1 MNEQPKPNKKPFF
14 YYAMIAMLILMLLNA
29 FVFPSLMTPRVTEVS
44 YDKFLDMLSGGQ
56 VTVVELQ
63 ENERELY
70 FKAADE
76 NGAERIYSTG
86 VFPDAD
92 LQKRLSESGVTFS
105 AVAPQENSTLMNFL
119 FTWIFPTL
127 ILILPMVLLWRMMQ
141 KRMGDGSNMMSFG
154 MGKSNAKM
162 YVAAQTGKTF
172 ADVAGQEE
180 AKEALEEIVDF
191 LHNPDKYRSVGAVM
205 PKGVL
210 LVGPPGTGKTLLA
223 KAVAGEA
230 NVPFFSIAGSEFVE
244 MFVGQGAARV
254 RDLFKQAKEKAPC
267 IVFIDEID
275 TIGKKR
281 DGSGIAGNDEREQ
294 TLNQLLS
301 EMDGFDGSSGVVIL
315 AATNRPETL
324 DKALLRPGR
333 FDRRIGFRDVKIE
346 KDRMLVNGMPVKLRG
361 ACRHDIH
368 PTLGRTTTAELDSL
382 DVILFKRSNMN
393 FVRTSHYPPTER
405 FLEYCDRYGIYV
417 ESETAVCFV
426 DTYRQKNYAPG
437 KTQDSAEFTP
447 RYLSQCREMVKS
459 FRSHPSI
466 LFWSIGN
473 ESVYG
478 TNFQQCWDWVK
489 ATDKTRPVIFSY
501 PGSVG
506 EKKPVYD
513 ILSMHYQ
520 DVNGNLNQWNRST
533 HGFQGEGIPAL
544 FDEWAHPACY
554 TYATLQEDPN
564 IREFW
569 GHSIE
574 RMWSGLFD
582 APGGLGGAIWGYVD
596 ETFMLPEPKV
606 GTAFWK
612 EFARTAKPED
622 YQGKCVGYGEWGI
635 VDVWR
640 REKPEFWATKKAY
653 SPVRLMTTEVASF
666 LSGQRLL
673 LPLYNRF
680 DHTDLDEIK
689 IRYTY
694 KGVEK
699 ELPAPSIAPHQK
711 GLLVIPA
718 EAWEEGELLSI
729 CFYTATGELLDAE
742 QVSLGSDYH
751 VRLADSEA
759 SPVNGV
765 LQVEETAGM
774 MTIKGD
780 GFEIPFSK
788 ETGLISNATSKGQV
802 IIEKGPFLHLDINLN
817 HLTGAEV
824 RKSARKF
831 LTSDSDWKKQS
842 LTYTRKEG
850 AVEVALSGFYQDVQT
865 DILIRI
871 SPAGEM
877 NVSYVVAGQ
886 PNGYLRETG
895 LSFYLPERLDYL
907 QWERKGMWSCYP
919 EGAFAGNTGETSLY
933 NPKQVRYG
941 ENPAQPWSAD
951 THNYY
956 YWADAGANCDCP
968 LTQMAKGM
976 KENIYRYTLS
986 ATGVKAGLTVCSP
999 DASLACRTSKRGDG
1013 QLMLYINNRWDYPE
1027 IAWGNYCK
1035 TLEAVPCYGEM
1046 KIRF

>member
-1 MNEQPKPNKKPFF
+1 MKQIKIILFAFGCSLLLSGTKAFAQIERLPDEASYPVLQELAGVETPAVLLSGTWQFRYSPDSKWDKIQVPGEPAMQGYAIEHDKPFTYRKSFTVPVDYAGKHTILRFDGVYSHARLFVNGTFVREHHGGFTRWETDVTPFVRPGKKNEIRLEVTDRLDDISYASGYAHHPIGGILRDVTLFALPETCLYDFYAETHLDAAYEDAVLKIGYSSPVAGGAEVAYTLTEPSGRHYLLAQSRFPLEEGGNMNELPVKNPLKWDAEHPNL
-14 YYAMIAMLILMLLNA
+14 YTL
-29 FVFPSLMTPRVTEVS
+29 TVT
-44 YDKFLDMLSGGQ
+44 LS
-56 VTVVELQ
+56 
-63 ENERELY
+63 
-70 FKAADE
+70 K
-76 NGAERIYSTG
+76 
-86 VFPDAD
+86 
-92 LQKRLSESGVTFS
+92 
-105 AVAPQENSTLMNFL
+105 
-119 FTWIFPTL
+119 
-127 ILILPMVLLWRMMQ
+127 
-141 KRMGDGSNMMSFG
+141 DG
-154 MGKSNAKM
+154 
-162 YVAAQTGKTF
+162 
-172 ADVAGQEE
+172 
-180 AKEALEEIVDF
+180 KEI
-191 LHNPDKYRSVGAVM
+191 
-205 PKGVL
+205 
-210 LVGPPGTGKTLLA
+210 
-223 KAVAGEA
+223 
-230 NVPFFSIAGSEFVE
+230 
-244 MFVGQGAARV
+244 
-254 RDLFKQAKEKAPC
+254 
-267 IVFIDEID
+267 
-275 TIGKKR
+275 
-281 DGSGIAGNDEREQ
+281 
-294 TLNQLLS
+294 
-301 EMDGFDGSSGVVIL
+301 
-315 AATNRPETL
+315 
-324 DKALLRPGR
+324 GR

-533 HGFQGEGIPAL
+533 RGFQGEGIPAL

-765 LQVEETAGM
+765 LLVEETAGM

-788 ETGLISNATSKGQV
+788 ETGLICNATSKGQV

-850 AVEVALSGFYQDVQT
+850 TVEVALSGFYQDVQI

-895 LSFYLPERLDYL
+895 LSFYLPERLDNL

-919 EGAFAGNTGETSLY
+919 EGAFAGNTGETFLY

-941 ENPAQPWSAD
+941 ENPAQLWSAD

-956 YWADAGANCDCP
+956 YWADAGANCDRP

-986 ATGVKAGLTVCSP
+986 AAGGGAGLTVCSL

>member
-1 MNEQPKPNKKPFF
+1 MKQIKTILFAFGCSLLLSGTKAFAQVERLPDEASYPVLQELAGVETPAVLLSGTWQFRYSPDSKWDKIQVPGEPAMQGYAIEHDKPFTYRKSFTVPADYAGKHTILRFDGVYSYARLFVNDTFVREHHGGFTRWETDVTPFVRPGKKNEIRLEVTDRLDDISYASGYAHHPIGGILRDVTLFALPETCLYDFYAETHLDAAYEDAVLKIGYSSPVAGGAEVAYTLTDPSGRRYPLAQSRFPLEEGGNMNELPVKNPLKWDAEHPNL
-14 YYAMIAMLILMLLNA
+14 YTLTI
-29 FVFPSLMTPRVTEVS
+29 T
-44 YDKFLDMLSGGQ
+44 LS
-56 VTVVELQ
+56 
-63 ENERELY
+63 
-70 FKAADE
+70 K
-76 NGAERIYSTG
+76 
-86 VFPDAD
+86 
-92 LQKRLSESGVTFS
+92 
-105 AVAPQENSTLMNFL
+105 
-119 FTWIFPTL
+119 
-127 ILILPMVLLWRMMQ
+127 
-141 KRMGDGSNMMSFG
+141 DG
-154 MGKSNAKM
+154 
-162 YVAAQTGKTF
+162 
-172 ADVAGQEE
+172 
-180 AKEALEEIVDF
+180 KEI
-191 LHNPDKYRSVGAVM
+191 
-205 PKGVL
+205 
-210 LVGPPGTGKTLLA
+210 
-223 KAVAGEA
+223 
-230 NVPFFSIAGSEFVE
+230 
-244 MFVGQGAARV
+244 
-254 RDLFKQAKEKAPC
+254 
-267 IVFIDEID
+267 
-275 TIGKKR
+275 
-281 DGSGIAGNDEREQ
+281 
-294 TLNQLLS
+294 
-301 EMDGFDGSSGVVIL
+301 
-315 AATNRPETL
+315 
-324 DKALLRPGR
+324 GR

-569 GHSIE
+569 GHSLE
-574 RMWSGLFD
+574 KMWSGLFD

-788 ETGLISNATSKGQV
+788 ETGLICNATSKGQV

-956 YWADAGANCDCP
+956 YWADAGANCDRP

-986 ATGVKAGLTVCSP
+986 ATGGGAGLTVCSP

>member
-1 MNEQPKPNKKPFF
+1 MKQIKTILFAFGCSLLLSGTKAFAQVERLPDEASYPVLQELAGVETPAVLLSGTWQFRYSPDSKWDKIQVPGEPAMQGYAIEHDKPFTYRKSFTVPADYAGKHTILRFDGVYSYARLFVNDTFVREHHGGFTRWDTDVTPFVRPGKKNEIRLEVTDRLDDISYASGYAHHPIGGILRDVTLFALPETCLYDFYAETHLDAAYEDAVLKIGYSSPVAGGAEVAYTLTDPSGRRYPLAQSRFPLEEGGNMNELPVKNPLKWDAEHPNL
-14 YYAMIAMLILMLLNA
+14 YTLTI
-29 FVFPSLMTPRVTEVS
+29 T
-44 YDKFLDMLSGGQ
+44 LS
-56 VTVVELQ
+56 
-63 ENERELY
+63 
-70 FKAADE
+70 K
-76 NGAERIYSTG
+76 
-86 VFPDAD
+86 
-92 LQKRLSESGVTFS
+92 
-105 AVAPQENSTLMNFL
+105 
-119 FTWIFPTL
+119 
-127 ILILPMVLLWRMMQ
+127 
-141 KRMGDGSNMMSFG
+141 DG
-154 MGKSNAKM
+154 
-162 YVAAQTGKTF
+162 
-172 ADVAGQEE
+172 
-180 AKEALEEIVDF
+180 KEI
-191 LHNPDKYRSVGAVM
+191 
-205 PKGVL
+205 
-210 LVGPPGTGKTLLA
+210 
-223 KAVAGEA
+223 
-230 NVPFFSIAGSEFVE
+230 
-244 MFVGQGAARV
+244 
-254 RDLFKQAKEKAPC
+254 
-267 IVFIDEID
+267 
-275 TIGKKR
+275 
-281 DGSGIAGNDEREQ
+281 
-294 TLNQLLS
+294 
-301 EMDGFDGSSGVVIL
+301 
-315 AATNRPETL
+315 
-324 DKALLRPGR
+324 GR

-956 YWADAGANCDCP
+956 YWADAGANCDRP

>member
-1 MNEQPKPNKKPFF
+1 MKQIKTILFAFGCSFLLSGTKAFAQIERLPDEASYPVLQELAGVETPAVLLSGTWQFQYSPDSKWDKIQVPGEPAMQGYAIEHDKPFTYRKSFTVPADYAGKHTILRFDGVYSHARLFVNGTFVREHHGGFTRWETDVTPFVRPGKKNEIRLEVTDRLDDISYASGYAYHPIGGILRDVTLFALPETCLYDFYAETHLDAAYEDAVLKIGYSSPVAGGAEVAYTLTEPSGRRYPLVQSRFPLEEGGNMNELPVKNPLKWDAEHPNL
-14 YYAMIAMLILMLLNA
+14 YTLTI
-29 FVFPSLMTPRVTEVS
+29 T
-44 YDKFLDMLSGGQ
+44 LS
-56 VTVVELQ
+56 
-63 ENERELY
+63 
-70 FKAADE
+70 K
-76 NGAERIYSTG
+76 
-86 VFPDAD
+86 
-92 LQKRLSESGVTFS
+92 
-105 AVAPQENSTLMNFL
+105 
-119 FTWIFPTL
+119 
-127 ILILPMVLLWRMMQ
+127 
-141 KRMGDGSNMMSFG
+141 DG
-154 MGKSNAKM
+154 
-162 YVAAQTGKTF
+162 
-172 ADVAGQEE
+172 
-180 AKEALEEIVDF
+180 KEI
-191 LHNPDKYRSVGAVM
+191 
-205 PKGVL
+205 
-210 LVGPPGTGKTLLA
+210 
-223 KAVAGEA
+223 
-230 NVPFFSIAGSEFVE
+230 
-244 MFVGQGAARV
+244 
-254 RDLFKQAKEKAPC
+254 
-267 IVFIDEID
+267 
-275 TIGKKR
+275 
-281 DGSGIAGNDEREQ
+281 
-294 TLNQLLS
+294 
-301 EMDGFDGSSGVVIL
+301 
-315 AATNRPETL
+315 
-324 DKALLRPGR
+324 GR

>member
-1 MNEQPKPNKKPFF
+1 MKQIKTILFAFGCSFLLSGTKAFAQIERLPDEASYPVLQELAGVETPAVLLSGTWQFQYSPDSKWDKIQVPGEPAMQGYAIEHDKPFTYRKSFTVPADYAGKHTILRFDGVYSHARLFVNGTFVREHHGGFTRWETDVTPFVRPGKKNEIRLEVTDRLDDISYASGYAHHPIGGILRDVTLFALPETCLYDFYAETHLDAAYEDAVLKIGYSSPVAGGAEVAYTLTEPSGRRYPLVQSRFPLEEGGNMNELPVKNPLKWDAEHPNL
-14 YYAMIAMLILMLLNA
+14 YTLTI
-29 FVFPSLMTPRVTEVS
+29 T
-44 YDKFLDMLSGGQ
+44 LS
-56 VTVVELQ
+56 
-63 ENERELY
+63 
-70 FKAADE
+70 K
-76 NGAERIYSTG
+76 
-86 VFPDAD
+86 
-92 LQKRLSESGVTFS
+92 
-105 AVAPQENSTLMNFL
+105 
-119 FTWIFPTL
+119 
-127 ILILPMVLLWRMMQ
+127 
-141 KRMGDGSNMMSFG
+141 DG
-154 MGKSNAKM
+154 
-162 YVAAQTGKTF
+162 
-172 ADVAGQEE
+172 
-180 AKEALEEIVDF
+180 KEI
-191 LHNPDKYRSVGAVM
+191 
-205 PKGVL
+205 
-210 LVGPPGTGKTLLA
+210 
-223 KAVAGEA
+223 
-230 NVPFFSIAGSEFVE
+230 
-244 MFVGQGAARV
+244 
-254 RDLFKQAKEKAPC
+254 
-267 IVFIDEID
+267 
-275 TIGKKR
+275 
-281 DGSGIAGNDEREQ
+281 
-294 TLNQLLS
+294 
-301 EMDGFDGSSGVVIL
+301 
-315 AATNRPETL
+315 
-324 DKALLRPGR
+324 GR

-718 EAWEEGELLSI
+718 KAWEEGELLSI

>member
-1 MNEQPKPNKKPFF
+1 MKQIKTILFAFGCSFLLSGTKAFAQIERLPDEASYPVLQELAGVETPAVLLSGTWQFQYSPDSKWDKIQVPGEPAMQGYAIEHDKPFTYRKSFTVPADYAGKHTILRFDGVYSHARLFVNGTFVREHHGGFTRWETDVTPFVRPGKKNEIRLEVTDRLDDISYASGYAHHPIGGILRDVTLFALPETCLYDFYAETHLDAAYEDAVLKIGYSSPVAGGAEVAYTLTEPSGRRYPLVQSRFPLEEGGNMNELPVKNPLKWDAEHPNL
-14 YYAMIAMLILMLLNA
+14 YTLTI
-29 FVFPSLMTPRVTEVS
+29 T
-44 YDKFLDMLSGGQ
+44 LS
-56 VTVVELQ
+56 
-63 ENERELY
+63 
-70 FKAADE
+70 K
-76 NGAERIYSTG
+76 
-86 VFPDAD
+86 
-92 LQKRLSESGVTFS
+92 
-105 AVAPQENSTLMNFL
+105 
-119 FTWIFPTL
+119 
-127 ILILPMVLLWRMMQ
+127 
-141 KRMGDGSNMMSFG
+141 DG
-154 MGKSNAKM
+154 
-162 YVAAQTGKTF
+162 
-172 ADVAGQEE
+172 
-180 AKEALEEIVDF
+180 KEI
-191 LHNPDKYRSVGAVM
+191 
-205 PKGVL
+205 
-210 LVGPPGTGKTLLA
+210 
-223 KAVAGEA
+223 
-230 NVPFFSIAGSEFVE
+230 
-244 MFVGQGAARV
+244 
-254 RDLFKQAKEKAPC
+254 
-267 IVFIDEID
+267 
-275 TIGKKR
+275 
-281 DGSGIAGNDEREQ
+281 
-294 TLNQLLS
+294 
-301 EMDGFDGSSGVVIL
+301 
-315 AATNRPETL
+315 
-324 DKALLRPGR
+324 GR

-711 GLLVIPA
+711 GLLVIPV

>member
-1 MNEQPKPNKKPFF
+1 MKQIKTILFAFGCSFLLSGTKAFAQIERLPDEASYPVLQELAGVETPAVLLSGTWQFQYSPDSKWDKIQVPGEPAMQGYAIEHDKPFTYRKSFTVPADYAGKHTILRFDGVYSHARLFVNGTFVREHHGGFTRWETDVTPFVRPGKKNEIRLEVTDRLDDISYASGYAHHPIGGILRDVTLFALPETCLYDFYAETHLDAAYEDAVLKIGYSSPVAGGAEVAYTLTEPSGRRYPLVQSRFPLEEGGNMNELPVKNPLKWDAEHPNL
-14 YYAMIAMLILMLLNA
+14 YTLTI
-29 FVFPSLMTPRVTEVS
+29 T
-44 YDKFLDMLSGGQ
+44 LS
-56 VTVVELQ
+56 
-63 ENERELY
+63 
-70 FKAADE
+70 K
-76 NGAERIYSTG
+76 
-86 VFPDAD
+86 
-92 LQKRLSESGVTFS
+92 
-105 AVAPQENSTLMNFL
+105 
-119 FTWIFPTL
+119 
-127 ILILPMVLLWRMMQ
+127 
-141 KRMGDGSNMMSFG
+141 DG
-154 MGKSNAKM
+154 
-162 YVAAQTGKTF
+162 
-172 ADVAGQEE
+172 
-180 AKEALEEIVDF
+180 KEI
-191 LHNPDKYRSVGAVM
+191 
-205 PKGVL
+205 
-210 LVGPPGTGKTLLA
+210 
-223 KAVAGEA
+223 
-230 NVPFFSIAGSEFVE
+230 
-244 MFVGQGAARV
+244 
-254 RDLFKQAKEKAPC
+254 
-267 IVFIDEID
+267 
-275 TIGKKR
+275 
-281 DGSGIAGNDEREQ
+281 
-294 TLNQLLS
+294 
-301 EMDGFDGSSGVVIL
+301 
-315 AATNRPETL
+315 
-324 DKALLRPGR
+324 GR

-919 EGAFAGNTGETSLY
+919 EGAFAGNMGETSLY

>member
-1 MNEQPKPNKKPFF
+1 MKQIKTILFAFGCSFLLSGTKAFAQVERLPDEASYPVLQELAGVETPAVLLSGTWQFRYSPDSKWDKIQVPGEPAMQGYAIEHDKPFTYRKSFTVPADYAGKHTILRFDGVYSYARLFVNDTFVREHHGGFTRWETDITPFVRPGKKNEIRLEVTDRLDDISYASGYAHHPIGGILRDVTLFALPETCLYDFYAETHLDAAYEDAVLKIGYSSPVAGGAEVAYTLTDPSGRRYPLAQSRFPLEEGGNMNELPVKNPLKWDAEHPNL
-14 YYAMIAMLILMLLNA
+14 YTLTI
-29 FVFPSLMTPRVTEVS
+29 T
-44 YDKFLDMLSGGQ
+44 LS
-56 VTVVELQ
+56 
-63 ENERELY
+63 
-70 FKAADE
+70 K
-76 NGAERIYSTG
+76 
-86 VFPDAD
+86 
-92 LQKRLSESGVTFS
+92 
-105 AVAPQENSTLMNFL
+105 
-119 FTWIFPTL
+119 
-127 ILILPMVLLWRMMQ
+127 
-141 KRMGDGSNMMSFG
+141 DG
-154 MGKSNAKM
+154 
-162 YVAAQTGKTF
+162 
-172 ADVAGQEE
+172 
-180 AKEALEEIVDF
+180 KEI
-191 LHNPDKYRSVGAVM
+191 
-205 PKGVL
+205 
-210 LVGPPGTGKTLLA
+210 
-223 KAVAGEA
+223 
-230 NVPFFSIAGSEFVE
+230 
-244 MFVGQGAARV
+244 
-254 RDLFKQAKEKAPC
+254 
-267 IVFIDEID
+267 
-275 TIGKKR
+275 
-281 DGSGIAGNDEREQ
+281 
-294 TLNQLLS
+294 
-301 EMDGFDGSSGVVIL
+301 
-315 AATNRPETL
+315 
-324 DKALLRPGR
+324 GR

-447 RYLSQCREMVKS
+447 RYLSQCHEMVKS

-765 LQVEETAGM
+765 LLVEETAGM

-788 ETGLISNATSKGQV
+788 ETGLICNATSKGQV

-956 YWADAGANCDCP
+956 YWADAGANCDRP

-986 ATGVKAGLTVCSP
+986 ATGGGAGLTVCSS
-999 DASLACRTSKRGDG
+999 DASLACRTFKRGDG

>member
-1 MNEQPKPNKKPFF
+1 MKQIKTILFAFGCSFLLSGTKAFAQVERLPDEASYPVLQELAGVETPAVLLSGTWQFRYSPDSKWDKIQVPGEPAMQGYAIEHDKPFTYRKSFTVPADYAGKHTILRFDGVYSYARLFVNDTFVREHHGGFTRWETDVTPFVRPGKKNEIRLEVTDRLDDISYASGYAHHPIGGILRDVTLFALPETCLYDFYAETHLDAAYEDAVLKIGYSSPVAGGAEVAYTLTEPSGRHYLLAQSRFPLEEGGNMNELPVKNPLKWDAEHPNL
-14 YYAMIAMLILMLLNA
+14 YTL
-29 FVFPSLMTPRVTEVS
+29 TVT
-44 YDKFLDMLSGGQ
+44 LS
-56 VTVVELQ
+56 
-63 ENERELY
+63 
-70 FKAADE
+70 K
-76 NGAERIYSTG
+76 
-86 VFPDAD
+86 
-92 LQKRLSESGVTFS
+92 
-105 AVAPQENSTLMNFL
+105 
-119 FTWIFPTL
+119 
-127 ILILPMVLLWRMMQ
+127 
-141 KRMGDGSNMMSFG
+141 DG
-154 MGKSNAKM
+154 
-162 YVAAQTGKTF
+162 
-172 ADVAGQEE
+172 
-180 AKEALEEIVDF
+180 KEI
-191 LHNPDKYRSVGAVM
+191 
-205 PKGVL
+205 
-210 LVGPPGTGKTLLA
+210 
-223 KAVAGEA
+223 
-230 NVPFFSIAGSEFVE
+230 
-244 MFVGQGAARV
+244 
-254 RDLFKQAKEKAPC
+254 
-267 IVFIDEID
+267 
-275 TIGKKR
+275 
-281 DGSGIAGNDEREQ
+281 
-294 TLNQLLS
+294 
-301 EMDGFDGSSGVVIL
+301 
-315 AATNRPETL
+315 
-324 DKALLRPGR
+324 GR

-765 LQVEETAGM
+765 LLVEETAGM

-788 ETGLISNATSKGQV
+788 ETGLICNATSKGQV

-941 ENPAQPWSAD
+941 ENPAQPWLAD

-956 YWADAGANCDCP
+956 YWADAGTNCDRP

-986 ATGVKAGLTVCSP
+986 ATGGGAGLTVCSS

-1035 TLEAVPCYGEM
+1035 TLEVVPCYGEM

>member
-1 MNEQPKPNKKPFF
+1 MKQIKTILFAFGCSFLLSGTKAFAQIERLPDEASYPVLQELAGVETPAVLLSGTWQFQYSPDSKWDKIQVPGEPAMQGYAIEHDKPFTYRKSFTVPADYAGKHTILRFDGVYSHARLFVNGTFVREHHGGFTRWETDVTPFVRPGKKNEIRLEVTDRLDDISYASGYAHHPIGGILRDVTLFALPETCLYDFYAETHLDAAYEDAVLKIGYSSPVAGGAEVAYTLTEPSGRRYPLVQSRFPLEEGGNMNELPVKNPLKWDAEHPNL
-14 YYAMIAMLILMLLNA
+14 YTLTI
-29 FVFPSLMTPRVTEVS
+29 T
-44 YDKFLDMLSGGQ
+44 LS
-56 VTVVELQ
+56 
-63 ENERELY
+63 
-70 FKAADE
+70 K
-76 NGAERIYSTG
+76 
-86 VFPDAD
+86 
-92 LQKRLSESGVTFS
+92 
-105 AVAPQENSTLMNFL
+105 
-119 FTWIFPTL
+119 
-127 ILILPMVLLWRMMQ
+127 
-141 KRMGDGSNMMSFG
+141 DG
-154 MGKSNAKM
+154 
-162 YVAAQTGKTF
+162 
-172 ADVAGQEE
+172 
-180 AKEALEEIVDF
+180 KEI
-191 LHNPDKYRSVGAVM
+191 
-205 PKGVL
+205 
-210 LVGPPGTGKTLLA
+210 
-223 KAVAGEA
+223 
-230 NVPFFSIAGSEFVE
+230 
-244 MFVGQGAARV
+244 
-254 RDLFKQAKEKAPC
+254 
-267 IVFIDEID
+267 
-275 TIGKKR
+275 
-281 DGSGIAGNDEREQ
+281 
-294 TLNQLLS
+294 
-301 EMDGFDGSSGVVIL
+301 
-315 AATNRPETL
+315 
-324 DKALLRPGR
+324 GR

-871 SPAGEM
+871 NECQLCRCGTAKRLPA
-877 NVSYVVAGQ
+877 
-886 PNGYLRETG
+886 
-895 LSFYLPERLDYL
+895 
-907 QWERKGMWSCYP
+907 
-919 EGAFAGNTGETSLY
+919 
-933 NPKQVRYG
+933 
-941 ENPAQPWSAD
+941 
-951 THNYY
+951 
-956 YWADAGANCDCP
+956 
-968 LTQMAKGM
+968 
-976 KENIYRYTLS
+976 
-986 ATGVKAGLTVCSP
+986 
-999 DASLACRTSKRGDG
+999 
-1013 QLMLYINNRWDYPE
+1013 
-1027 IAWGNYCK
+1027 
-1035 TLEAVPCYGEM
+1035 
-1046 KIRF
+1046 

>member
-1 MNEQPKPNKKPFF
+1 MKQIKTILFAFGCSLLLSGTKAFAQIERLPDEASYPVLQELAGVETPAVLLSGTWQFRYSPDSKWDKIQVPGEPAMQGYAIEHDKPFTYRKSFTVPADYAGKHTILRFDGVYSYARLFVNDTFVREHHGGFTRWETDVTPFVRPGKKNEIRLEVTDRLDDISYASGYAHHPIGGILRDVTLFALPETCLYDFYAETHLDAAYEDAVLKIGYSSPVAGGAEVAYTLTDPSGRRYPLAQSRFSLEEGGNMNELPVKNPLKWDAEHPNL
-14 YYAMIAMLILMLLNA
+14 YTLTI
-29 FVFPSLMTPRVTEVS
+29 T
-44 YDKFLDMLSGGQ
+44 LS
-56 VTVVELQ
+56 
-63 ENERELY
+63 
-70 FKAADE
+70 K
-76 NGAERIYSTG
+76 
-86 VFPDAD
+86 
-92 LQKRLSESGVTFS
+92 
-105 AVAPQENSTLMNFL
+105 
-119 FTWIFPTL
+119 
-127 ILILPMVLLWRMMQ
+127 
-141 KRMGDGSNMMSFG
+141 DG
-154 MGKSNAKM
+154 
-162 YVAAQTGKTF
+162 
-172 ADVAGQEE
+172 
-180 AKEALEEIVDF
+180 KEI
-191 LHNPDKYRSVGAVM
+191 
-205 PKGVL
+205 
-210 LVGPPGTGKTLLA
+210 
-223 KAVAGEA
+223 
-230 NVPFFSIAGSEFVE
+230 
-244 MFVGQGAARV
+244 
-254 RDLFKQAKEKAPC
+254 
-267 IVFIDEID
+267 
-275 TIGKKR
+275 
-281 DGSGIAGNDEREQ
+281 
-294 TLNQLLS
+294 
-301 EMDGFDGSSGVVIL
+301 
-315 AATNRPETL
+315 
-324 DKALLRPGR
+324 GR

-368 PTLGRTTTAELDSL
+368 PTLGRTMTAELDSL

-956 YWADAGANCDCP
+956 YWADAGANCDRP

>member
-1 MNEQPKPNKKPFF
+1 MKQIKTILFAFGCSFLLSGTKAFAQVERLPDEASYPVLQELAGVETPAVLLSGTWQFRYSPDSKWDKIQVPGEPAMQGYAIEHDKPFTYRKSFTVPADYAGKHTILRFDGVYSHARLFVNGTFVREHHGGFTRWDTDVTPFVRPGKKNEIRLEVTDRLDDISYASGYAHHPIGGILRDVTLFALPETCLYDFYAETHLDAAYEDAVLKIGYSSPVVGGAEVAYTLADPSGRRYPLAQSRFPLKEGGNMNELPVKNPLKWDAEHPNL
-14 YYAMIAMLILMLLNA
+14 YTL
-29 FVFPSLMTPRVTEVS
+29 TVT
-44 YDKFLDMLSGGQ
+44 LS
-56 VTVVELQ
+56 
-63 ENERELY
+63 
-70 FKAADE
+70 K
-76 NGAERIYSTG
+76 
-86 VFPDAD
+86 
-92 LQKRLSESGVTFS
+92 
-105 AVAPQENSTLMNFL
+105 
-119 FTWIFPTL
+119 
-127 ILILPMVLLWRMMQ
+127 
-141 KRMGDGSNMMSFG
+141 DG
-154 MGKSNAKM
+154 
-162 YVAAQTGKTF
+162 
-172 ADVAGQEE
+172 
-180 AKEALEEIVDF
+180 KEI
-191 LHNPDKYRSVGAVM
+191 
-205 PKGVL
+205 
-210 LVGPPGTGKTLLA
+210 
-223 KAVAGEA
+223 
-230 NVPFFSIAGSEFVE
+230 
-244 MFVGQGAARV
+244 
-254 RDLFKQAKEKAPC
+254 
-267 IVFIDEID
+267 
-275 TIGKKR
+275 
-281 DGSGIAGNDEREQ
+281 
-294 TLNQLLS
+294 
-301 EMDGFDGSSGVVIL
+301 
-315 AATNRPETL
+315 
-324 DKALLRPGR
+324 GR

-437 KTQDSAEFTP
+437 KTQDSAGFTP

-506 EKKPVYD
+506 EKEPVYD

-533 HGFQGEGIPAL
+533 RGFQGEGIPAL

-718 EAWEEGELLSI
+718 ETWEEGELLSI

-817 HLTGAEV
+817 HLTGAEE
-824 RKSARKF
+824 RP
-831 LTSDSDWKKQS
+831 
-842 LTYTRKEG
+842 
-850 AVEVALSGFYQDVQT
+850 EVPDLRQRLEEAEPDLYPQRGYGRGRPLRLLSGCANGYPDP
-865 DILIRI
+865 DISRRGNECQLCRCGTAERI
-871 SPAGEM
+871 SA
-877 NVSYVVAGQ
+877 
-886 PNGYLRETG
+886 
-895 LSFYLPERLDYL
+895 
-907 QWERKGMWSCYP
+907 
-919 EGAFAGNTGETSLY
+919 
-933 NPKQVRYG
+933 
-941 ENPAQPWSAD
+941 
-951 THNYY
+951 
-956 YWADAGANCDCP
+956 
-968 LTQMAKGM
+968 
-976 KENIYRYTLS
+976 
-986 ATGVKAGLTVCSP
+986 
-999 DASLACRTSKRGDG
+999 
-1013 QLMLYINNRWDYPE
+1013 
-1027 IAWGNYCK
+1027 
-1035 TLEAVPCYGEM
+1035 
-1046 KIRF
+1046 

>member
-1 MNEQPKPNKKPFF
+1 MKQIKTILFAFGCSFLLSGTKAFAQVERLPDEASYPVLQELAGVETPAVLLSGTWQFRYSPDSKWDKIQVPGEPAMQGYAIEHDKPFTYRKSFTVPADYAGKHTILRFDGVYSYARLFVNDTFVREHHGGFTRWDTDITPFVRPGKKNEIRLEVTDRLDDISYASGYAHHPIGGILRDVTLFVLPETCLYDFYAETHLDAAYEDAVLKIGYSSPVAGGAEVAYTLTDPSGRRYPLAQSRFPLEEGGNMNELPVKNPLKWDAEHPNL
-14 YYAMIAMLILMLLNA
+14 YTLTI
-29 FVFPSLMTPRVTEVS
+29 T
-44 YDKFLDMLSGGQ
+44 LS
-56 VTVVELQ
+56 
-63 ENERELY
+63 
-70 FKAADE
+70 K
-76 NGAERIYSTG
+76 
-86 VFPDAD
+86 
-92 LQKRLSESGVTFS
+92 
-105 AVAPQENSTLMNFL
+105 
-119 FTWIFPTL
+119 
-127 ILILPMVLLWRMMQ
+127 
-141 KRMGDGSNMMSFG
+141 DG
-154 MGKSNAKM
+154 
-162 YVAAQTGKTF
+162 
-172 ADVAGQEE
+172 
-180 AKEALEEIVDF
+180 KEI
-191 LHNPDKYRSVGAVM
+191 
-205 PKGVL
+205 
-210 LVGPPGTGKTLLA
+210 
-223 KAVAGEA
+223 
-230 NVPFFSIAGSEFVE
+230 
-244 MFVGQGAARV
+244 
-254 RDLFKQAKEKAPC
+254 
-267 IVFIDEID
+267 
-275 TIGKKR
+275 
-281 DGSGIAGNDEREQ
+281 
-294 TLNQLLS
+294 
-301 EMDGFDGSSGVVIL
+301 
-315 AATNRPETL
+315 
-324 DKALLRPGR
+324 GR
-333 FDRRIGFRDVKIE
+333 FDCRIGFRDVKIE

-506 EKKPVYD
+506 EKEPVYD

-569 GHSIE
+569 GHSLE
-574 RMWSGLFD
+574 KMWSGLFD

-765 LQVEETAGM
+765 LLVEETAGM

-788 ETGLISNATSKGQV
+788 ETGLICNATSKGQV

-941 ENPAQPWSAD
+941 ENPTQPWSAD

-956 YWADAGANCDCP
+956 YWADAGANCDRP

-986 ATGVKAGLTVCSP
+986 ATGGGAGLTVCSP

>member
-1 MNEQPKPNKKPFF
+1 MKQIKTILFAFGCSFLLSGTKAFAQIERLPDEASYPVLQELAGVETPAVLLSGTWQFQYSPDSKWDKIQVPGEPAMQGYAIEHDKPFTYRKSFTVPADYAGKHTILRFDGVYSHARLFVNGTFVREHHGGFTRWETDVPPFVRPGKKNEIRLEVTDRLDDISYASGYAHHPIGGILRDVTLFALPETCLYDFYAETHLDAAYEDAVLKIGYSSPVAGGAEVAYTLTEPSGRRYPLVQSRFPLEEGGNMNELPVKNPLKWDAEHPNL
-14 YYAMIAMLILMLLNA
+14 YTLTI
-29 FVFPSLMTPRVTEVS
+29 T
-44 YDKFLDMLSGGQ
+44 LS
-56 VTVVELQ
+56 
-63 ENERELY
+63 
-70 FKAADE
+70 K
-76 NGAERIYSTG
+76 
-86 VFPDAD
+86 
-92 LQKRLSESGVTFS
+92 
-105 AVAPQENSTLMNFL
+105 
-119 FTWIFPTL
+119 
-127 ILILPMVLLWRMMQ
+127 
-141 KRMGDGSNMMSFG
+141 DG
-154 MGKSNAKM
+154 
-162 YVAAQTGKTF
+162 
-172 ADVAGQEE
+172 
-180 AKEALEEIVDF
+180 KEI
-191 LHNPDKYRSVGAVM
+191 
-205 PKGVL
+205 
-210 LVGPPGTGKTLLA
+210 
-223 KAVAGEA
+223 
-230 NVPFFSIAGSEFVE
+230 
-244 MFVGQGAARV
+244 
-254 RDLFKQAKEKAPC
+254 
-267 IVFIDEID
+267 
-275 TIGKKR
+275 
-281 DGSGIAGNDEREQ
+281 
-294 TLNQLLS
+294 
-301 EMDGFDGSSGVVIL
+301 
-315 AATNRPETL
+315 
-324 DKALLRPGR
+324 GR

>member
-1 MNEQPKPNKKPFF
+1 MKQIKTILFAFGCSLLLSGTKAFAQVERLPDEASYPVLQELAGVETPAVLLSGTWQFRYSPDSKWDKIQVPGEPAMQGYAIEHDKPFTYRKSFTVPADYAGKHTILRFDGVYSYARLFVNDTFVREHHGGFTRWETDVTPFVRPGKKNEIRLEVTDRLDDISYASGYAHHPIGGILRDVTLFALPETCLYDFYAETHLDAAYEDAVLKIGYSSPVAGGAEVAYTLTDPSGRRYPLAQSRFPLEEGGNMNELPVKNPLKWDAEHPNL
-14 YYAMIAMLILMLLNA
+14 YTLTI
-29 FVFPSLMTPRVTEVS
+29 T
-44 YDKFLDMLSGGQ
+44 LS
-56 VTVVELQ
+56 
-63 ENERELY
+63 
-70 FKAADE
+70 K
-76 NGAERIYSTG
+76 
-86 VFPDAD
+86 
-92 LQKRLSESGVTFS
+92 
-105 AVAPQENSTLMNFL
+105 
-119 FTWIFPTL
+119 
-127 ILILPMVLLWRMMQ
+127 
-141 KRMGDGSNMMSFG
+141 DG
-154 MGKSNAKM
+154 
-162 YVAAQTGKTF
+162 
-172 ADVAGQEE
+172 
-180 AKEALEEIVDF
+180 KEI
-191 LHNPDKYRSVGAVM
+191 
-205 PKGVL
+205 
-210 LVGPPGTGKTLLA
+210 
-223 KAVAGEA
+223 
-230 NVPFFSIAGSEFVE
+230 
-244 MFVGQGAARV
+244 
-254 RDLFKQAKEKAPC
+254 
-267 IVFIDEID
+267 
-275 TIGKKR
+275 
-281 DGSGIAGNDEREQ
+281 
-294 TLNQLLS
+294 
-301 EMDGFDGSSGVVIL
+301 
-315 AATNRPETL
+315 
-324 DKALLRPGR
+324 GR

-956 YWADAGANCDCP
+956 YWADAGANCDRP

-986 ATGVKAGLTVCSP
+986 ATGGGAGLTVCSP

>member
-1 MNEQPKPNKKPFF
+1 MKQIKTILFAFGCSFLLSGTKAFAQIERLPDEASYPVLQELAGVETPAVLLSGTWQFQYSPDSKWDKIQVPGEPAMQGYAIEHDKPFTYRKSFTVPVDYAGKHTILRFDGVYSHARLFVNGTFVREHHGGFTRWETDVTPFVRPGKKNEIRLEVTDRLDDISYASGYAHHPIGGILRDVTLFALPETCLYDFYAETHLDAAYEDAVLKIGYSSPVAGGAEVAYTLTEPSGRRYPLVQSRFPLEEGGNMNELPVKNPLKWDAEHPNL
-14 YYAMIAMLILMLLNA
+14 YTLTI
-29 FVFPSLMTPRVTEVS
+29 T
-44 YDKFLDMLSGGQ
+44 LS
-56 VTVVELQ
+56 
-63 ENERELY
+63 
-70 FKAADE
+70 K
-76 NGAERIYSTG
+76 
-86 VFPDAD
+86 
-92 LQKRLSESGVTFS
+92 
-105 AVAPQENSTLMNFL
+105 
-119 FTWIFPTL
+119 
-127 ILILPMVLLWRMMQ
+127 
-141 KRMGDGSNMMSFG
+141 DG
-154 MGKSNAKM
+154 
-162 YVAAQTGKTF
+162 
-172 ADVAGQEE
+172 
-180 AKEALEEIVDF
+180 KEI
-191 LHNPDKYRSVGAVM
+191 
-205 PKGVL
+205 
-210 LVGPPGTGKTLLA
+210 
-223 KAVAGEA
+223 
-230 NVPFFSIAGSEFVE
+230 
-244 MFVGQGAARV
+244 
-254 RDLFKQAKEKAPC
+254 
-267 IVFIDEID
+267 
-275 TIGKKR
+275 
-281 DGSGIAGNDEREQ
+281 
-294 TLNQLLS
+294 
-301 EMDGFDGSSGVVIL
+301 
-315 AATNRPETL
+315 
-324 DKALLRPGR
+324 GR

>member
-1 MNEQPKPNKKPFF
+1 MKQIKTILFAFGCSFLLSGTKAFAQVERLPDEASYPVLQELAGVETPAVLLSGTWQFRYSPDSKWDKIQVPGEPAMQGYAIEHDKPFTYRKSFTVPADYAGKHTILRFDGVYSHARLFVNGTFVREHHGGFTRWETDVTPFVRPGKKNEIRLEVTDRLDDISYASGYAHHPIGGILRDVTLFALPETCLYDFYAETHLDAAYEDAVLKIGYSSPVAGGAEVAYTLTDPSGRRYPLAQSRFPLEEGGNMNELPVKNPLKWDAEHPNL
-14 YYAMIAMLILMLLNA
+14 YTLTI
-29 FVFPSLMTPRVTEVS
+29 T
-44 YDKFLDMLSGGQ
+44 LS
-56 VTVVELQ
+56 
-63 ENERELY
+63 
-70 FKAADE
+70 K
-76 NGAERIYSTG
+76 
-86 VFPDAD
+86 
-92 LQKRLSESGVTFS
+92 
-105 AVAPQENSTLMNFL
+105 
-119 FTWIFPTL
+119 
-127 ILILPMVLLWRMMQ
+127 
-141 KRMGDGSNMMSFG
+141 DG
-154 MGKSNAKM
+154 
-162 YVAAQTGKTF
+162 
-172 ADVAGQEE
+172 
-180 AKEALEEIVDF
+180 KEI
-191 LHNPDKYRSVGAVM
+191 
-205 PKGVL
+205 
-210 LVGPPGTGKTLLA
+210 
-223 KAVAGEA
+223 
-230 NVPFFSIAGSEFVE
+230 
-244 MFVGQGAARV
+244 
-254 RDLFKQAKEKAPC
+254 
-267 IVFIDEID
+267 
-275 TIGKKR
+275 
-281 DGSGIAGNDEREQ
+281 
-294 TLNQLLS
+294 
-301 EMDGFDGSSGVVIL
+301 
-315 AATNRPETL
+315 
-324 DKALLRPGR
+324 GR

-393 FVRTSHYPPTER
+393 FVRTSHDPPTER

-478 TNFQQCWDWVK
+478 TNFQRCWDWVK

-694 KGVEK
+694 KGLEK

-765 LQVEETAGM
+765 LLVEETAGM

-788 ETGLISNATSKGQV
+788 ETGLICNATSKGQV

-850 AVEVALSGFYQDVQT
+850 AVEVALSGFYQDVQI

-871 SPAGEM
+871 FPAGEM

-956 YWADAGANCDCP
+956 YWADAGANCDRP

>member
-1 MNEQPKPNKKPFF
+1 MKQIKIILFAFGCSLLLSGTKAFAQIERLPDEASYPVLQELAGVETPAVLLSGTWQFRYSPDSKWDKIQVPGEPAMQGYAIEHDKPFTYRKSFTVPADYAGKHTILRFDGVYSYARLFVNGTFVREHHGGFTRWETDVTPFVRPGKKNEIRLEVTDRLDDISYASGYAHHPIGGILRDVTLFALPETCLYDFYAETHLDAAYEDAVLKIGYSSPVAGGAEVAYTLTDPSGRRYPLAQSRFPLEEGGNMNELPVKNPLKWDAEHPNL
-14 YYAMIAMLILMLLNA
+14 YTLTI
-29 FVFPSLMTPRVTEVS
+29 T
-44 YDKFLDMLSGGQ
+44 LS
-56 VTVVELQ
+56 
-63 ENERELY
+63 
-70 FKAADE
+70 K
-76 NGAERIYSTG
+76 
-86 VFPDAD
+86 
-92 LQKRLSESGVTFS
+92 
-105 AVAPQENSTLMNFL
+105 
-119 FTWIFPTL
+119 
-127 ILILPMVLLWRMMQ
+127 
-141 KRMGDGSNMMSFG
+141 DG
-154 MGKSNAKM
+154 
-162 YVAAQTGKTF
+162 
-172 ADVAGQEE
+172 
-180 AKEALEEIVDF
+180 KEI
-191 LHNPDKYRSVGAVM
+191 
-205 PKGVL
+205 
-210 LVGPPGTGKTLLA
+210 
-223 KAVAGEA
+223 
-230 NVPFFSIAGSEFVE
+230 
-244 MFVGQGAARV
+244 
-254 RDLFKQAKEKAPC
+254 
-267 IVFIDEID
+267 
-275 TIGKKR
+275 
-281 DGSGIAGNDEREQ
+281 
-294 TLNQLLS
+294 
-301 EMDGFDGSSGVVIL
+301 
-315 AATNRPETL
+315 
-324 DKALLRPGR
+324 GR

-569 GHSIE
+569 GHSLE
-574 RMWSGLFD
+574 KMWSGLFD

-788 ETGLISNATSKGQV
+788 ETGLICNATSKGQV

-986 ATGVKAGLTVCSP
+986 ATGGGAGLTVCSS

>member
-1 MNEQPKPNKKPFF
+1 MKQIKTILFAFGCSLLLSGTKAFAQVERLPDEASYPVLQELAGVETPAVLLSGTWQFRYSPDSKWDKIQVPGEPAMQGYAIEHDKPFTYRKSFTVPADYAGKHTILRFDGVYSYARLFVNDTFVREHHGGFTRWETDVTPFVRPGKKNEIRLEVTDRLDDISYASGYAHHPIGGILRDVTLFALPETCLYDFYAETHLDAAYEDAVLKIGYSSPVAGGAEVAYTLTDPSGRRYPLAQSRFPLEEGGNMNE
-14 YYAMIAMLILMLLNA
+14 
-29 FVFPSLMTPRVTEVS
+29 
-44 YDKFLDMLSGGQ
+44 
-56 VTVVELQ
+56 
-63 ENERELY
+63 
-70 FKAADE
+70 
-76 NGAERIYSTG
+76 
-86 VFPDAD
+86 
-92 LQKRLSESGVTFS
+92 
-105 AVAPQENSTLMNFL
+105 
-119 FTWIFPTL
+119 
-127 ILILPMVLLWRMMQ
+127 
-141 KRMGDGSNMMSFG
+141 
-154 MGKSNAKM
+154 
-162 YVAAQTGKTF
+162 
-172 ADVAGQEE
+172 
-180 AKEALEEIVDF
+180 
-191 LHNPDKYRSVGAVM
+191 
-205 PKGVL
+205 L
-210 LVGPPGTGKTLLA
+210 LVKNPLKWDAEHPNLYTLTITLSKDGK
-223 KAVAGEA
+223 
-230 NVPFFSIAGSEFVE
+230 
-244 MFVGQGAARV
+244 
-254 RDLFKQAKEKAPC
+254 
-267 IVFIDEID
+267 EI
-275 TIGKKR
+275 
-281 DGSGIAGNDEREQ
+281 
-294 TLNQLLS
+294 
-301 EMDGFDGSSGVVIL
+301 
-315 AATNRPETL
+315 
-324 DKALLRPGR
+324 GR

>member
-1 MNEQPKPNKKPFF
+1 MKQIKTILFAFGCSFLLSGTKAFAQVERLPDEASYPVLQELAGVETPAVLLSGTWQFRYSPDSKWDKIQVPGEPAMQGYAIEHDKPFTYRKSFTVPADYAGKHTILRFDGVYSYARLFVNGTFVREHHGGFTRWETDVTPFVRPGKKNEIRLEVTDRLDDISYASGYAHHPIGGILRDVTLFALPETCLYDFYAETHLDAAYEDAVLKIGYSSPVAGGAEVAYTLTDPSGRRYPLAQSRFPLEEGGNMNELPVKNPLKWDAEHPNL
-14 YYAMIAMLILMLLNA
+14 YTLTI
-29 FVFPSLMTPRVTEVS
+29 T
-44 YDKFLDMLSGGQ
+44 LS
-56 VTVVELQ
+56 
-63 ENERELY
+63 
-70 FKAADE
+70 K
-76 NGAERIYSTG
+76 
-86 VFPDAD
+86 
-92 LQKRLSESGVTFS
+92 
-105 AVAPQENSTLMNFL
+105 
-119 FTWIFPTL
+119 
-127 ILILPMVLLWRMMQ
+127 
-141 KRMGDGSNMMSFG
+141 DG
-154 MGKSNAKM
+154 
-162 YVAAQTGKTF
+162 
-172 ADVAGQEE
+172 
-180 AKEALEEIVDF
+180 KEI
-191 LHNPDKYRSVGAVM
+191 
-205 PKGVL
+205 
-210 LVGPPGTGKTLLA
+210 
-223 KAVAGEA
+223 
-230 NVPFFSIAGSEFVE
+230 
-244 MFVGQGAARV
+244 
-254 RDLFKQAKEKAPC
+254 
-267 IVFIDEID
+267 
-275 TIGKKR
+275 
-281 DGSGIAGNDEREQ
+281 
-294 TLNQLLS
+294 
-301 EMDGFDGSSGVVIL
+301 
-315 AATNRPETL
+315 
-324 DKALLRPGR
+324 GR

-574 RMWSGLFD
+574 KMWSGLFE

-956 YWADAGANCDCP
+956 YWADAGANCDRP

-986 ATGVKAGLTVCSP
+986 ATGGGAGLTVCSP

>member
-1 MNEQPKPNKKPFF
+1 MKQIKTILFAFGCSLLLSGTKAFAQVERLPDEASYPVLQELAGVETPAVLLSGTWQFRYSPDSKWDKIQVPGEPAMQGYAIEHDKPFTYRKSFTVPADYAGKHTILRFDGVYSYARLFVNDTFVREHHGGFTRWETDVTPFVRPGKKNEIRLEVTDRLDDISYASGYAHHPIGGILRDVTLFALPETCLYDFYAETHLDAAYEDAVLKIGYSSPVAGGAEVAYTLTDPSGRRYPLAQSRFPLEEGGNMNELPVKNPLKWDAEHPNL
-14 YYAMIAMLILMLLNA
+14 YTLTI
-29 FVFPSLMTPRVTEVS
+29 T
-44 YDKFLDMLSGGQ
+44 LS
-56 VTVVELQ
+56 
-63 ENERELY
+63 
-70 FKAADE
+70 K
-76 NGAERIYSTG
+76 
-86 VFPDAD
+86 
-92 LQKRLSESGVTFS
+92 
-105 AVAPQENSTLMNFL
+105 
-119 FTWIFPTL
+119 
-127 ILILPMVLLWRMMQ
+127 
-141 KRMGDGSNMMSFG
+141 DG
-154 MGKSNAKM
+154 
-162 YVAAQTGKTF
+162 
-172 ADVAGQEE
+172 
-180 AKEALEEIVDF
+180 KEI
-191 LHNPDKYRSVGAVM
+191 
-205 PKGVL
+205 
-210 LVGPPGTGKTLLA
+210 
-223 KAVAGEA
+223 
-230 NVPFFSIAGSEFVE
+230 
-244 MFVGQGAARV
+244 
-254 RDLFKQAKEKAPC
+254 
-267 IVFIDEID
+267 
-275 TIGKKR
+275 
-281 DGSGIAGNDEREQ
+281 
-294 TLNQLLS
+294 
-301 EMDGFDGSSGVVIL
+301 
-315 AATNRPETL
+315 
-324 DKALLRPGR
+324 GR

-513 ILSMHYQ
+513 ILSMHYP

-956 YWADAGANCDCP
+956 YWADAGANCDRP

>member
-1 MNEQPKPNKKPFF
+1 MKIKTILFAFGCSLLLSGTKAFAQVERLPDEASYPVLQELAGVETPAVLLSGTWQFRYSPDSKWDKIQVPGEPAMQGYAIEHDKPFTYRKSFTVPVDYAGKHTILRFDGVYSHARLFVNGTFVREHHGGFTRWETDVTPFVRPGKKNEIRLEVTDRLDDISYASGYAHHPIGGILRDVTLFALPETCLYDFYAETHLDAAYEDAVLKIGYSSPVAGGAEVAYTLTDPSGRRYPLAQSRFPLEEGGNMNELPVKNPLKWDAEHPNL
-14 YYAMIAMLILMLLNA
+14 YTLTI
-29 FVFPSLMTPRVTEVS
+29 T
-44 YDKFLDMLSGGQ
+44 LS
-56 VTVVELQ
+56 
-63 ENERELY
+63 
-70 FKAADE
+70 K
-76 NGAERIYSTG
+76 
-86 VFPDAD
+86 
-92 LQKRLSESGVTFS
+92 
-105 AVAPQENSTLMNFL
+105 
-119 FTWIFPTL
+119 
-127 ILILPMVLLWRMMQ
+127 
-141 KRMGDGSNMMSFG
+141 DG
-154 MGKSNAKM
+154 
-162 YVAAQTGKTF
+162 
-172 ADVAGQEE
+172 
-180 AKEALEEIVDF
+180 KEI
-191 LHNPDKYRSVGAVM
+191 
-205 PKGVL
+205 
-210 LVGPPGTGKTLLA
+210 
-223 KAVAGEA
+223 
-230 NVPFFSIAGSEFVE
+230 
-244 MFVGQGAARV
+244 
-254 RDLFKQAKEKAPC
+254 
-267 IVFIDEID
+267 
-275 TIGKKR
+275 
-281 DGSGIAGNDEREQ
+281 
-294 TLNQLLS
+294 
-301 EMDGFDGSSGVVIL
+301 
-315 AATNRPETL
+315 
-324 DKALLRPGR
+324 GR

-569 GHSIE
+569 GHSLE
-574 RMWSGLFD
+574 KMWSGLFD

-788 ETGLISNATSKGQV
+788 ETGLICNATSKGQV

-956 YWADAGANCDCP
+956 YWADAGANCDRP

>member
-1 MNEQPKPNKKPFF
+1 MKQIKTILFAFGCSLLLSGTKAFAQVERLPDEASYPVLQELAGVETPAVLLSGTWQFRYSPDSKWDKIQVPGEPAMQGYAIEHDKPFTYRKSFTVPADYAGKHTILRFDGVYSYARLFVNDTFVREHHGGFTRWDTDVTPFVRPGKKNEIRLEVTDRLDDISYASGYAHHPIGGILRDVTLFALPETCLYDFYAETHLDAAYEDAVLKIGYSSPVAGGAEVAYTLTDPSGRRYPLAQSRFPLEEGGNMNELPVKNPLKWDAEHPNL
-14 YYAMIAMLILMLLNA
+14 YTLTI
-29 FVFPSLMTPRVTEVS
+29 T
-44 YDKFLDMLSGGQ
+44 LS
-56 VTVVELQ
+56 
-63 ENERELY
+63 
-70 FKAADE
+70 K
-76 NGAERIYSTG
+76 
-86 VFPDAD
+86 
-92 LQKRLSESGVTFS
+92 
-105 AVAPQENSTLMNFL
+105 
-119 FTWIFPTL
+119 
-127 ILILPMVLLWRMMQ
+127 
-141 KRMGDGSNMMSFG
+141 DG
-154 MGKSNAKM
+154 
-162 YVAAQTGKTF
+162 
-172 ADVAGQEE
+172 
-180 AKEALEEIVDF
+180 KEI
-191 LHNPDKYRSVGAVM
+191 
-205 PKGVL
+205 
-210 LVGPPGTGKTLLA
+210 
-223 KAVAGEA
+223 
-230 NVPFFSIAGSEFVE
+230 
-244 MFVGQGAARV
+244 
-254 RDLFKQAKEKAPC
+254 
-267 IVFIDEID
+267 
-275 TIGKKR
+275 
-281 DGSGIAGNDEREQ
+281 
-294 TLNQLLS
+294 
-301 EMDGFDGSSGVVIL
+301 
-315 AATNRPETL
+315 
-324 DKALLRPGR
+324 GR

-765 LQVEETAGM
+765 LLVEETAGM

-788 ETGLISNATSKGQV
+788 ETGLICNATSKGQV

-941 ENPAQPWSAD
+941 ENPAQPWLAD

-956 YWADAGANCDCP
+956 YWADAGTNCDRP

-986 ATGVKAGLTVCSP
+986 ATGGGAGLTVCSS

-1035 TLEAVPCYGEM
+1035 TLEVVPCYGEM

>member
-1 MNEQPKPNKKPFF
+1 MKQIKTILFAFGCSFLLSGTKAFAQIERLPDEASYPVLQELAGVETPAVLLSGTWQFQYSPDSKWDKIQVPGEPAMQGYAIEHDKPFTYRKSFTVPADYAGKHTILRFDGVYSHARLFVNGTFVREHHGGFTRWETDVTPFVRPGKKNEIRLEVTDRLDDISYASGYAHHPIGGILRDVTLFALPETCLYDFYAETHLDAAYEDAVLKIGYSSPVAGGAEVAYTLTEPSGRRYPLVQSRFPLKEGGNMNEQPVKNPLKWDAEHPNL
-14 YYAMIAMLILMLLNA
+14 YTLTI
-29 FVFPSLMTPRVTEVS
+29 T
-44 YDKFLDMLSGGQ
+44 LS
-56 VTVVELQ
+56 
-63 ENERELY
+63 
-70 FKAADE
+70 K
-76 NGAERIYSTG
+76 
-86 VFPDAD
+86 
-92 LQKRLSESGVTFS
+92 
-105 AVAPQENSTLMNFL
+105 
-119 FTWIFPTL
+119 
-127 ILILPMVLLWRMMQ
+127 
-141 KRMGDGSNMMSFG
+141 DG
-154 MGKSNAKM
+154 
-162 YVAAQTGKTF
+162 
-172 ADVAGQEE
+172 
-180 AKEALEEIVDF
+180 KEI
-191 LHNPDKYRSVGAVM
+191 
-205 PKGVL
+205 
-210 LVGPPGTGKTLLA
+210 
-223 KAVAGEA
+223 
-230 NVPFFSIAGSEFVE
+230 
-244 MFVGQGAARV
+244 
-254 RDLFKQAKEKAPC
+254 
-267 IVFIDEID
+267 
-275 TIGKKR
+275 
-281 DGSGIAGNDEREQ
+281 
-294 TLNQLLS
+294 
-301 EMDGFDGSSGVVIL
+301 
-315 AATNRPETL
+315 
-324 DKALLRPGR
+324 GR

-831 LTSDSDWKKQS
+831 LTSDSDWKK
-842 LTYTRKEG
+842 
-850 AVEVALSGFYQDVQT
+850 
-865 DILIRI
+865 
-871 SPAGEM
+871 
-877 NVSYVVAGQ
+877 
-886 PNGYLRETG
+886 
-895 LSFYLPERLDYL
+895 
-907 QWERKGMWSCYP
+907 
-919 EGAFAGNTGETSLY
+919 
-933 NPKQVRYG
+933 
-941 ENPAQPWSAD
+941 
-951 THNYY
+951 
-956 YWADAGANCDCP
+956 
-968 LTQMAKGM
+968 
-976 KENIYRYTLS
+976 
-986 ATGVKAGLTVCSP
+986 
-999 DASLACRTSKRGDG
+999 
-1013 QLMLYINNRWDYPE
+1013 
-1027 IAWGNYCK
+1027 
-1035 TLEAVPCYGEM
+1035 
-1046 KIRF
+1046 

>member
-1 MNEQPKPNKKPFF
+1 MKQIKTILFAFGCSLLLSGTKAFAQVERLPDEASYPVLQELAGVETPAVLLSGTWQFQYSPDSKWDKIQVPGEPAMQGYAIEHDKPFTYRKSFTVPADYAGKHTILRFDGVYSYARLFVNGTFVREHHGGFTRWETDVTPFVRPGKKNEIRLEVTDRLDDISYASGYAHHPIGGILRDVTLFALPETCLYDFYAETHLDAAYEDAVLKIGYSSPVAGGAEVAYTLTDPSGRRYPLAQSRFPLEEGGNMNELPVKNPLKWDAEHPNL
-14 YYAMIAMLILMLLNA
+14 YTLTI
-29 FVFPSLMTPRVTEVS
+29 T
-44 YDKFLDMLSGGQ
+44 LS
-56 VTVVELQ
+56 
-63 ENERELY
+63 
-70 FKAADE
+70 K
-76 NGAERIYSTG
+76 
-86 VFPDAD
+86 
-92 LQKRLSESGVTFS
+92 
-105 AVAPQENSTLMNFL
+105 
-119 FTWIFPTL
+119 
-127 ILILPMVLLWRMMQ
+127 
-141 KRMGDGSNMMSFG
+141 DG
-154 MGKSNAKM
+154 
-162 YVAAQTGKTF
+162 
-172 ADVAGQEE
+172 
-180 AKEALEEIVDF
+180 KEI
-191 LHNPDKYRSVGAVM
+191 
-205 PKGVL
+205 
-210 LVGPPGTGKTLLA
+210 
-223 KAVAGEA
+223 
-230 NVPFFSIAGSEFVE
+230 
-244 MFVGQGAARV
+244 
-254 RDLFKQAKEKAPC
+254 
-267 IVFIDEID
+267 
-275 TIGKKR
+275 
-281 DGSGIAGNDEREQ
+281 
-294 TLNQLLS
+294 
-301 EMDGFDGSSGVVIL
+301 
-315 AATNRPETL
+315 
-324 DKALLRPGR
+324 GR

-765 LQVEETAGM
+765 LLVEETAGM

-788 ETGLISNATSKGQV
+788 ETGLICNATSKGQV

-850 AVEVALSGFYQDVQT
+850 TVEVALSGFYQDVQT

-956 YWADAGANCDCP
+956 YWADAGANCDRP

-1035 TLEAVPCYGEM
+1035 TLEVVPCYGEM

>member
-1 MNEQPKPNKKPFF
+1 MKQIKTILFAFGCSFLLSGTKAFAQIERLPDEASYPVLQELAGVETPAVLLSGTWQFQYSPDSKWDKIQVPGEPAMQGYAIEHDKPFTYRKSFTVPADYAGKHTILRFDGVYSHARLFVNGTFVREHHGGFTRWETDVTPFVRPGKKNEIRLEVTDRLDDISYASGYAHHPIGGILRDVTLFALPETCLYDFYAETHLDAAYEDAVLKIGYSSPVAGGAEVAYTLTEPSGRRYPLVQSRFPLEEGGNMNELPVKNPLKWDAEHPNL
-14 YYAMIAMLILMLLNA
+14 YTLTI
-29 FVFPSLMTPRVTEVS
+29 T
-44 YDKFLDMLSGGQ
+44 LS
-56 VTVVELQ
+56 
-63 ENERELY
+63 
-70 FKAADE
+70 K
-76 NGAERIYSTG
+76 
-86 VFPDAD
+86 
-92 LQKRLSESGVTFS
+92 
-105 AVAPQENSTLMNFL
+105 
-119 FTWIFPTL
+119 
-127 ILILPMVLLWRMMQ
+127 
-141 KRMGDGSNMMSFG
+141 DG
-154 MGKSNAKM
+154 
-162 YVAAQTGKTF
+162 
-172 ADVAGQEE
+172 
-180 AKEALEEIVDF
+180 KEI
-191 LHNPDKYRSVGAVM
+191 
-205 PKGVL
+205 
-210 LVGPPGTGKTLLA
+210 
-223 KAVAGEA
+223 
-230 NVPFFSIAGSEFVE
+230 
-244 MFVGQGAARV
+244 
-254 RDLFKQAKEKAPC
+254 
-267 IVFIDEID
+267 
-275 TIGKKR
+275 
-281 DGSGIAGNDEREQ
+281 
-294 TLNQLLS
+294 
-301 EMDGFDGSSGVVIL
+301 
-315 AATNRPETL
+315 
-324 DKALLRPGR
+324 GR

-635 VDVWR
+635 VDVWC

-986 ATGVKAGLTVCSP
+986 ATGGGAGLTVCSP

>member
-1 MNEQPKPNKKPFF
+1 MKQIKTILFAFGCSFLLSGTKAFAQVERLPDEASYPVLQELAGVETPAVLLSGTWQFRYSPDSKWDKIQVPGEPAMQGYAIEHDKPFTYRKSFTVPADYAGKHTILRFDGVYSHARLFVNGTFVREHHGGFTRWDTDVTPFVRPGKKNEIRLEVTDRLDDISYASGYAHHPIGGILRDVTLFALPETCLYDFYAETHLDAAYEDAVLKIGYSSPVVGGAEVAYTLADPSGRRYPLAQSRFPLKEGGNMNELPVKNPLKWDAEHPNL
-14 YYAMIAMLILMLLNA
+14 YTL
-29 FVFPSLMTPRVTEVS
+29 TVT
-44 YDKFLDMLSGGQ
+44 LS
-56 VTVVELQ
+56 
-63 ENERELY
+63 
-70 FKAADE
+70 K
-76 NGAERIYSTG
+76 
-86 VFPDAD
+86 
-92 LQKRLSESGVTFS
+92 
-105 AVAPQENSTLMNFL
+105 
-119 FTWIFPTL
+119 
-127 ILILPMVLLWRMMQ
+127 
-141 KRMGDGSNMMSFG
+141 DG
-154 MGKSNAKM
+154 
-162 YVAAQTGKTF
+162 
-172 ADVAGQEE
+172 
-180 AKEALEEIVDF
+180 KEI
-191 LHNPDKYRSVGAVM
+191 
-205 PKGVL
+205 
-210 LVGPPGTGKTLLA
+210 
-223 KAVAGEA
+223 
-230 NVPFFSIAGSEFVE
+230 
-244 MFVGQGAARV
+244 
-254 RDLFKQAKEKAPC
+254 
-267 IVFIDEID
+267 
-275 TIGKKR
+275 
-281 DGSGIAGNDEREQ
+281 
-294 TLNQLLS
+294 
-301 EMDGFDGSSGVVIL
+301 
-315 AATNRPETL
+315 
-324 DKALLRPGR
+324 GR

-437 KTQDSAEFTP
+437 KTQDSAGFTP

-506 EKKPVYD
+506 EKEPVYD

-533 HGFQGEGIPAL
+533 RGFQGEGIPAL

-718 EAWEEGELLSI
+718 ETWEEGELLSI

-850 AVEVALSGFYQDVQT
+850 TVEVALSGFY
-865 DILIRI
+865 
-871 SPAGEM
+871 P
-877 NVSYVVAGQ
+877 VSYTH
-886 PNGYLRETG
+886 LRAHET
-895 LSFYLPERLDYL
+895 
-907 QWERKGMWSCYP
+907 
-919 EGAFAGNTGETSLY
+919 
-933 NPKQVRYG
+933 
-941 ENPAQPWSAD
+941 
-951 THNYY
+951 
-956 YWADAGANCDCP
+956 
-968 LTQMAKGM
+968 
-976 KENIYRYTLS
+976 
-986 ATGVKAGLTVCSP
+986 
-999 DASLACRTSKRGDG
+999 
-1013 QLMLYINNRWDYPE
+1013 
-1027 IAWGNYCK
+1027 
-1035 TLEAVPCYGEM
+1035 
-1046 KIRF
+1046 

>member
-1 MNEQPKPNKKPFF
+1 MKQIKTILFAFGCSFLLSGTKAFAQVERLPDEASYPVLQELAGVETPAVLLSGTWQFRYSPDSKWDKIQVPGEPAMQGYAIEHDKPFTYRKSFTVPADYAGKHTILRFDGVYSYARLFVNDTFVREHHGGFTRWDTDVTPFVRPGKKNEIRLEVTDRLDDISYASGYAHHPIGGILRDVTLFALPETCLYDFYAETHLDAAYEDAVLKIGYSSPVVGGAEVAYTLADPSGRRYPLAQSRFPLKEGGNMNELPVKNPLKWDAEHPNL
-14 YYAMIAMLILMLLNA
+14 YTL
-29 FVFPSLMTPRVTEVS
+29 TVT
-44 YDKFLDMLSGGQ
+44 LS
-56 VTVVELQ
+56 
-63 ENERELY
+63 
-70 FKAADE
+70 K
-76 NGAERIYSTG
+76 
-86 VFPDAD
+86 
-92 LQKRLSESGVTFS
+92 
-105 AVAPQENSTLMNFL
+105 
-119 FTWIFPTL
+119 
-127 ILILPMVLLWRMMQ
+127 
-141 KRMGDGSNMMSFG
+141 DG
-154 MGKSNAKM
+154 
-162 YVAAQTGKTF
+162 
-172 ADVAGQEE
+172 
-180 AKEALEEIVDF
+180 KEI
-191 LHNPDKYRSVGAVM
+191 
-205 PKGVL
+205 
-210 LVGPPGTGKTLLA
+210 
-223 KAVAGEA
+223 
-230 NVPFFSIAGSEFVE
+230 
-244 MFVGQGAARV
+244 
-254 RDLFKQAKEKAPC
+254 
-267 IVFIDEID
+267 
-275 TIGKKR
+275 
-281 DGSGIAGNDEREQ
+281 
-294 TLNQLLS
+294 
-301 EMDGFDGSSGVVIL
+301 
-315 AATNRPETL
+315 
-324 DKALLRPGR
+324 GR

-506 EKKPVYD
+506 EKEPVYD

-673 LPLYNRF
+673 LPLYNCF

-765 LQVEETAGM
+765 LLVEETAGM

-788 ETGLISNATSKGQV
+788 ETGLICNATSKGQV

-907 QWERKGMWSCYP
+907 QWERKGMWSCYS

-941 ENPAQPWSAD
+941 ENPAQPWLAD

-956 YWADAGANCDCP
+956 YWADAGTNCDRP

-986 ATGVKAGLTVCSP
+986 ATGGGAGLTVCSS

-1035 TLEAVPCYGEM
+1035 TLEVVPCYGEM

>member
-1 MNEQPKPNKKPFF
+1 MKQIKTILFAFGCSFLLSGTKAFAQVERLPDEASYPVLQELAGVETPAVLLSGTWQFRYSPDSKWDKIQVPGEPAMQGYAIEHDKPFTYRKSFTVPADYAGKHTILRFDGVYSYARLFVNDTFVREHHGGFTRWDTDVTPFVRPGKKNEIRLEVTDRLDDISYASGYAHHPIGGILRDVTLFALPETCLYDFYAETHLDAAYEDAVLKIGYSSPVIGGAEVAYTLADPSGRRYPLAQSRFPLKEGGNMNELPVKNPLKWDAEHPNL
-14 YYAMIAMLILMLLNA
+14 YTL
-29 FVFPSLMTPRVTEVS
+29 TVT
-44 YDKFLDMLSGGQ
+44 LS
-56 VTVVELQ
+56 
-63 ENERELY
+63 
-70 FKAADE
+70 K
-76 NGAERIYSTG
+76 
-86 VFPDAD
+86 
-92 LQKRLSESGVTFS
+92 
-105 AVAPQENSTLMNFL
+105 
-119 FTWIFPTL
+119 
-127 ILILPMVLLWRMMQ
+127 
-141 KRMGDGSNMMSFG
+141 DG
-154 MGKSNAKM
+154 
-162 YVAAQTGKTF
+162 
-172 ADVAGQEE
+172 
-180 AKEALEEIVDF
+180 KEI
-191 LHNPDKYRSVGAVM
+191 
-205 PKGVL
+205 
-210 LVGPPGTGKTLLA
+210 
-223 KAVAGEA
+223 
-230 NVPFFSIAGSEFVE
+230 
-244 MFVGQGAARV
+244 
-254 RDLFKQAKEKAPC
+254 
-267 IVFIDEID
+267 
-275 TIGKKR
+275 
-281 DGSGIAGNDEREQ
+281 
-294 TLNQLLS
+294 
-301 EMDGFDGSSGVVIL
+301 
-315 AATNRPETL
+315 
-324 DKALLRPGR
+324 GR

-506 EKKPVYD
+506 EKEPVYD

-673 LPLYNRF
+673 LPLYNCF

-765 LQVEETAGM
+765 LLVEETAGM

-788 ETGLISNATSKGQV
+788 ETGLICNATSKGQV

-941 ENPAQPWSAD
+941 ENPAQPWLAD

-956 YWADAGANCDCP
+956 YWADAGTNCDRP

-986 ATGVKAGLTVCSP
+986 ATGGGAGLTVCSS

-1035 TLEAVPCYGEM
+1035 TLEVVPCYGEM

>member
-1 MNEQPKPNKKPFF
+1 MKQIKTILFAFGCSFLLSGTKAFAQVERLPDEASYPVLQELAGVETPAVLLSGTWQFRYSPDSKWDKIQVPGEPAMQGYAIEHDKPFTYRKSFTVPADYAGKHTILRFDGVYSYARLFVNDTFVREHHGGFTRWDTDVTPFVRPGKKNEIRLEVTDRLDDISYASGYAHHPIGGILRDVTLFALPETCLYDFYAETHLDAAYEDAVLKIGYSSPVVGGAEVAYTLADPSGRRYPLAQSRFPLKEGGNMNELPVKNPLKWDAEHPNL
-14 YYAMIAMLILMLLNA
+14 YTL
-29 FVFPSLMTPRVTEVS
+29 TVT
-44 YDKFLDMLSGGQ
+44 LS
-56 VTVVELQ
+56 
-63 ENERELY
+63 
-70 FKAADE
+70 K
-76 NGAERIYSTG
+76 
-86 VFPDAD
+86 
-92 LQKRLSESGVTFS
+92 
-105 AVAPQENSTLMNFL
+105 
-119 FTWIFPTL
+119 
-127 ILILPMVLLWRMMQ
+127 
-141 KRMGDGSNMMSFG
+141 DG
-154 MGKSNAKM
+154 
-162 YVAAQTGKTF
+162 
-172 ADVAGQEE
+172 
-180 AKEALEEIVDF
+180 KEI
-191 LHNPDKYRSVGAVM
+191 
-205 PKGVL
+205 
-210 LVGPPGTGKTLLA
+210 
-223 KAVAGEA
+223 
-230 NVPFFSIAGSEFVE
+230 
-244 MFVGQGAARV
+244 
-254 RDLFKQAKEKAPC
+254 
-267 IVFIDEID
+267 
-275 TIGKKR
+275 
-281 DGSGIAGNDEREQ
+281 
-294 TLNQLLS
+294 
-301 EMDGFDGSSGVVIL
+301 
-315 AATNRPETL
+315 
-324 DKALLRPGR
+324 GR

-506 EKKPVYD
+506 EKEPVYD

-673 LPLYNRF
+673 LPLYNCF

-765 LQVEETAGM
+765 LLVEETAGM

-788 ETGLISNATSKGQV
+788 ETGLICNATSKGQV

-956 YWADAGANCDCP
+956 YWADAGANCDRP

-986 ATGVKAGLTVCSP
+986 ATGGGAGLTVCSP